1 MSVRQFDVVLLCI
14 LESSAIRHHT
24 PASGWQSRQ
33 LKREVDE
40 NIKFLTFLPGQRD
53 TKYIQLDIFSFSV
66 IFEGKFS
73 SVATVVAARLIYKSK
88 C

>member
-14 LESSAIRHHT
+14 LESSAKT